1 MTSPPVYRALF
12 CRLRHI
18 SQIRPYDQFQSY
30 RSYCL
35 KKMTS
40 PAKWKIEKNK
50 LLNMPIEERRKVYRS
65 SDYVTINKIEPWS
78 KYVINN
84 KGIEAKKH
92 TLEDLEVFNKIKI
105 NPEFNKV
112 LSDKVSIFKGDIT
125 KLEVGL

>member
-1 MTSPPVYRALF
+1 
-12 CRLRHI
+12 
-18 SQIRPYDQFQSY
+18 
-30 RSYCL
+30 
-35 KKMTS
+35 
-40 PAKWKIEKNK
+40 
-50 LLNMPIEERRKVYRS
+50 MPIEERRKVYRS

-105 NPEFNKV
+105 NPEFNQV